1 MIFLDGMGVPFT
13 VAADDRVQHLARAYR
28 LKRMVRRSR
37 LQGSPS
43 LAAVSSMTWS
53 RR

>member
-37 LQGSPS
+37 LQ
-43 LAAVSSMTWS
+43 V
-53 RR
+53 RRAWRLSVR